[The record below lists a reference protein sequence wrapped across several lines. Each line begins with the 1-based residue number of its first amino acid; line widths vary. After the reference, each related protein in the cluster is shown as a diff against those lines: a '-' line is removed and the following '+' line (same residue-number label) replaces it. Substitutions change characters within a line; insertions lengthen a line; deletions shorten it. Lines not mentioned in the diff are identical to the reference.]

1 MKQPLTH
8 SLPAKVAGLFLMVL
22 LFLLAALSGAGVFGG
37 LYFGIYDE
45 GATAYYD
52 TDQCH
57 SEILSDLHNVYCML
71 EEGATGLSDHSYYG
85 DFDEC
90 NLRFAGYCFRTGR
103 FLSNDSQM
111 QAALR
116 QIAAARYTSPDYQKA
131 LENSDALVDPSF
143 IADLAQVTPNAEPQ
157 VSRSEDGR
165 LLGTV
170 IQWDINDTWFI
181 AGVVSPLSARDAYF
195 RQDRLFN
202 LVYALRVAAPI
213 LLVVCVFAIMA
224 DLIFLCCAAGHRR
237 GREDI
242 VSNLQ
247 DRIPL
252 DLYLFAMFW
261 AGFFCLFLMAE
272 LTSFSLAH
280 IVFAALLAV
289 CFLLLCLATLLTLAT
304 RFKLGKWWRNTVIW
318 WCGSL
323 FIRFCRAVGR
333 GVRGFFRL
341 FPLVWRAVALACALL
356 FGQTMLTLLM
366 FNTYN
371 PGLWFLVTV
380 AADGLL
386 VLAVMALSRHLQQLR
401 EAGAALASGDFDR
414 KIDTSRMRGSLRE
427 HGQDLNS
434 LGCGLS
440 IAVEQKMRSERLKT
454 ELITNVSHDIKT
466 PLTSIIN
473 YVDLLQKNP
482 SPEEQSAYLE
492 VLDRQAKRLK
502 KLTEDLVEASK
513 ASTGNLACH
522 LAPTNLR
529 EILDQSLGEY
539 EDRLK
544 AAGLEPVVTLS
555 EDDISVIA
563 DGRLLWRVLDNLLNN
578 ACKYAQSGT
587 RLYLD
592 VRVWEDR
599 AVLAV
604 KNISRQQLNLSP
616 DELMERFVRGDS
628 SRNTEG
634 SGLGLNIAKS
644 LVELQNGSFSLA
656 IDGDLFKA
664 TIALPRSLSTPEI

>member
-1 MKQPLTH
+1 MSRSLTH
-8 SLPAKVAGLFLMVL
+8 SLPAKVAGIFLIVIL
-22 LFLLAALSGAGVFGG
+22 VAVSALSGLDMAMA
-37 LYFGIYDE
+37 YSYGIYDRSV
-45 GATAYYD
+45 TSYYE
-52 TDQCH
+52 TNQCY
-57 SEILSDLHNVYCML
+57 SEVINDLHCIHYML
-71 EEGATGLSDHSYYG
+71 EDGITQLDGYYG
-85 DFDEC
+85 NLSAC
-90 NLRFAGYCFRTGR
+90 NLRFAGYNTKTGQY
-103 FLSNDSQM
+103 LSNDAQM
-111 QAALR
+111 QLAMQ
-116 QIAAARYTSPDYQKA
+116 QIVLSMQLANGEIQPQYPTDQYMLIEISPDP
-131 LENSDALVDPSF
+131 D
-143 IADLAQVTPNAEPQ
+143 PQ
-157 VSRSEDGR
+157 VAFSEDGR
-165 LLGTV
+165 ALRQV
-170 IQWDINDTWFI
+170 FQWDIDDNLFI
-181 AGVVSPLSARDAYF
+181 AGVVDPMISRDSYY
-195 RQDRLFN
+195 RQSRLFDF
-202 LVYALRVAAPI
+202 VYSTRILAPI
-213 LLVVCVFAIMA
+213 LFAVCALAALA
-224 DLIFLCCAAGHRR
+224 DLIFLCCAAGHRH
-237 GREDI
+237 GKDE
-242 VSNLQ
+242 VVPNLQ

-252 DLYLFAMFW
+252 DLYLFGMFW
-261 AGFFCLFLMAE
+261 LGFGCLLLITE
-272 LTSFSLAH
+272 LTYNMDLFCAVAIAGLS
-280 IVFAALLAV
+280 V
-289 CFLLLCLATLLTLAT
+289 CFFLLCLATLLTLCT
-304 RFKLGKWWRNTVIW
+304 RWKLGSWWRNTLIY
-318 WCGSL
+318 WCCSL
-323 FIRFCRAVGR
+323 FFRACRRLLRGLRSLWYSIRMT
-333 GVRGFFRL
+333 
-341 FPLVWRAVALACALL
+341 WRVALVLVALSILNHILFMLGGGWYDGSALL
-356 FGQTMLTLLM
+356 LHLCLNAFI
-366 FNTYN
+366 
-371 PGLWFLVTV
+371 
-380 AADGLL
+380 LL
-386 VLAVMALSRHLQQLR
+386 VVCSVARQMLLLKK
-401 EAGAALASGDFDR
+401 AGKALANGDFEQGV
-414 KIDTSRMRGSLRE
+414 DTTHLRGDLRTHGE
-427 HGQDLNS
+427 HLNS
-434 LGCGLS
+434 LGRGLS
-440 IAVEQKMRSERLKT
+440 IAVDQKMRSERLKT

-502 KLTEDLVEASK
+502 KLTEDLMEASK

-644 LVELQNGSFSLA
+644 LVELQNGAFSLS